1 MYENCI
7 LNPKP
12 ISDWKVMYENSP
24 REMVKMFGLDWS
36 VYGDL
41 ILGGEAA
48 MWSEQV
54 RTGFK
59 NAKIKNLRLIF
70 KSYLS

>member
-1 MYENCI
+1 LYF
-7 LNPKP
+7 LKP
-12 ISDWKVMYENSP
+12 VSVISDWKVMYENSP

-41 ILGGEAA
+41 VLGGEAA

-54 RTGFK
+54 RTDFLLDTRK
-59 NAKIKNLRLIF
+59 AIIWLCQVVEE
-70 KSYLS
+70 

>member
-1 MYENCI
+1 
-7 LNPKP
+7 
-12 ISDWKVMYENSP
+12 MYENSP

-41 ILGGEAA
+41 VLGGEAA

-54 RTGFK
+54 RTDFHLDTRK
-59 NAKIKNLRLIF
+59 AISCLCQLVEE
-70 KSYLS
+70 

>member
-1 MYENCI
+1 
-7 LNPKP
+7 
-12 ISDWKVMYENSP
+12 MYENSP

-41 ILGGEAA
+41 VLGGEAA

-54 RTGFK
+54 RTDFLLDTRK
-59 NAKIKNLRLIF
+59 AIICLCQLVEE
-70 KSYLS
+70 